1 MSEIKAKRKLKDI
14 SFEQPGA
21 HVALVSKGQG
31 GPANGH
37 DYALLLK
44 ARNTPEETETIRKA
58 QAVQVTME
66 LPDFLERFFY
76 IWDEDAKFL
85 ASLMGWVEV
94 EETAAEEKDEYMKY
108 LEKRIGTIE
117 IMKSLYDS
125 DDMSEVISELTADEF
140 LKLRKDQALVEKAF
154 RKQARLEKKA
164 LKNSGTAPAAPKEG
178 DTEAVA
184 IAKESGSNQAK
195 VDPSGTNNGEKSMDE
210 VVELQKALDAQK
222 EELQKALET
231 IQALKDA
238 EKQAVIKSKTA
249 QIVALVKDEKQ
260 AEVVTK
266 AALALESDE
275 DFTAFVEVIKAM
287 SLQVEKSSLFQ
298 EVGASTSTDALQ
310 ESPVA
315 RILKSRLTNA
325 K

>member
-76 IWDEDAKFL
+76 IWEEDAKFL

-117 IMKSLYDS
+117 IMKSLYES

-164 LKNSGTAPAAPKEG
+164 LKNSGTATAAPKEG

-210 VVELQKALDAQK
+210 VVELQKALDAQR

-298 EVGASTSTDALQ
+298 ETGASTSDEPAEQ
-310 ESPVA
+310 DSPVA
-315 RILKSRLTNA
+315 RILKARLN

>member
-21 HVALVSKGQG
+21 HVALVSKQQG

-44 ARNTPEETETIRKA
+44 ARNTPEEMEVIRKA

-76 IWDEDAKFL
+76 LWEEDAKFL

-94 EETAAEEKDEYMKY
+94 EETPAEEKDEYMKY

-117 IMKSLYDS
+117 ILKALNDA

-140 LKLRKDQALVEKAF
+140 LKLRKDQALIEKAF

-164 LKNSGTAPAAPKEG
+164 KQNSGTAPAAPKEG

-238 EKQAVIKSKTA
+238 EKQSVIKSKTA
-249 QIVALVKDEKQ
+249 QITALVKDEKQ

-287 SLQVEKSSLFQ
+287 SLQVEKSDLFK
-298 EVGASTSTDALQ
+298 ETGASTSDEPADQ
-310 ESPVA
+310 ESPVT
-315 RILKSRLTNA
+315 RLLKSRLN